1 MLPQMQTNL
10 RARISGL
17 VTASDASEAGG
28 GVCAGDRVTAIGQQI
43 RLQDSFFHRKLA
55 LPSGVLVF
63 DWCGGIGSLRRAL
76 DLECDILAQRVYR
89 ATWGMQ
95 VLWPDLYDVRRE
107 HVSQLLSELPHVS
120 FVIQGGTTASQHLQD
135 VHSSAVGPLRLP
147 TSASS
152 CRCKLGFQ
160 SAARNA
166 KFVISISLK
175 P

>member
-28 GVCAGDRVTAIGQQI
+28 GVCAGDRVTAIGHQI

-76 DLECDILAQRVYR
+76 DLECDILTQRVYR

-107 HVSQLLSELPHVS
+107 HRSQLLSERPMCPL
-120 FVIQGGTTASQHLQD
+120 
-135 VHSSAVGPLRLP
+135 SSKVAPLRVSICKMFIRQPLGRYDCA